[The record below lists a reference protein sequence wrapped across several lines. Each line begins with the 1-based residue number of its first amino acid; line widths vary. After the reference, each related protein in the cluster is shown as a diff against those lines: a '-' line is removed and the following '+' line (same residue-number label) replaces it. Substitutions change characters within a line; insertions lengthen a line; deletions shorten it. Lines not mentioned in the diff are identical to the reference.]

1 MAKKKESNIIST
13 AADLGSSDILSMISS
28 FDDKSEILD
37 EAKASKIK
45 EYIGT
50 GSFILNAAM
59 TGSIYGGIPSGRVV
73 SFAGEAGVGKTFLAV
88 SACREAQKKGWTPI
102 YLDSENSI
110 DPSFIERL
118 GCDPK
123 NFIIRQ
129 VSTVKEVTT
138 FISNLCKT
146 FDDKGVDFPKVVIV
160 LDSIGN
166 LTSDKEFND
175 SIEGKSA
182 RDMTRAQEV
191 KAMFR
196 IITTSLGRLS
206 IPMIVTNH
214 VYANLGSFFGGVE
227 QSSGSGIK
235 FSSSITMLL
244 TAAKLEDKA
253 NDKAASEKKG
263 EVVKNGVLVTAKP
276 IKSRFC
282 IPQKVRFQIP
292 YFCKPN
298 PYVGLEQYM
307 TWDNS
312 GICRGNLLEEKEYL
326 KLSESERGKCHV
338 IKRNNM
344 KKYAYPKDSARTIVC
359 SHLGDCGEAVP
370 LIEFFSS
377 KVFTPEFLDM
387 LNDEVIKPAF
397 ELPSQNSF
405 KDIEELEESLGIQTA
420 ERSDK
425 SDKAIDVEE
434 KEEFLPGLNK

>member
-196 IITTSLGRLS
+196 VITTSLGRLS

-214 VYANLGSFFGGVE
+214 VYSCF
-227 QSSGSGIK
+227 SSGTKILDENNNLISIEDIK
-235 FSSSITMLL
+235 VGDKVL
-244 TAAKLEDKA
+244 TLDGPKNVLNTFKLKTPYYCKLEFSDGSIFKCTPNHKFA
-253 NDKAASEKKG
+253 
-263 EVVKNGVLVTAKP
+263 VKNGDN
-276 IKSRFC
+276 IIWKSC
-282 IPQKVRFQIP
+282 IDLQDTDEIIQI
-292 YFCKPN
+292 F
-298 PYVGLEQYM
+298 
-307 TWDNS
+307 
-312 GICRGNLLEEKEYL
+312 
-326 KLSESERGKCHV
+326 
-338 IKRNNM
+338 
-344 KKYAYPKDSARTIVC
+344 
-359 SHLGDCGEAVP
+359 
-370 LIEFFSS
+370 
-377 KVFTPEFLDM
+377 
-387 LNDEVIKPAF
+387 
-397 ELPSQNSF
+397 
-405 KDIEELEESLGIQTA
+405 
-420 ERSDK
+420 
-425 SDKAIDVEE
+425 
-434 KEEFLPGLNK
+434 